1 MDTRTKGWREAG
13 RNRDGAMEGI
23 GLKFCSAF
31 PSLSDDLK
39 LSPGFA
45 ESVIRMIEGGNVWLI
60 WTYKRQYLFIYSK
73 IRRLRLSEFPLPS
86 LPLNEYY
93 TSLRVKPSYAISR
106 NTTI

>member
-1 MDTRTKGWREAG
+1 MDTRTKGWREAE
-13 RNRDGAMEGI
+13 RNRDGAMGGI
-23 GLKFCSAF
+23 GMKFCSAF

-39 LSPGFA
+39 RLTR
-45 ESVIRMIEGGNVWLI
+45 V
-60 WTYKRQYLFIYSK
+60 
-73 IRRLRLSEFPLPS
+73 RRKCHQDEEFPLPS

>member
-39 LSPGFA
+39 LLTR
-45 ESVIRMIEGGNVWLI
+45 V
-60 WTYKRQYLFIYSK
+60 
-73 IRRLRLSEFPLPS
+73 RRKCHQDDGR
-86 LPLNEYY
+86 
-93 TSLRVKPSYAISR
+93 R
-106 NTTI
+106 